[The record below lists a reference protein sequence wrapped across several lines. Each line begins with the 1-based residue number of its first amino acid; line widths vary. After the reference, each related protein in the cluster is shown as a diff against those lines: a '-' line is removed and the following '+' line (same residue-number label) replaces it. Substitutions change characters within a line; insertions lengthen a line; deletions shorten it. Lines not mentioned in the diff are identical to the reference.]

1 MTTMTEMTCRVCGAS
16 GSIALF
22 PAAERMF
29 SIDEVFDYFQCGKC
43 GTVQIADIPDDLG
56 RYSQSDS
63 YYSFNNVRR
72 EQPIK
77 ALLKRA
83 VAASI
88 IGRPERYP
96 RGQGVVD
103 RLRRGCQPWIATIPG
118 LTLQSRILDVGCG
131 EGARLD
137 DLARLGFTNLAG
149 IDMFLPETHVGT
161 RSNGVRLMSGDLA
174 DHDGQYDLITMHHSL
189 EHVPDPAAL
198 LAAARERLA
207 PGGAIFVR
215 IPLLQSEI
223 WSRFGVDW
231 VQLDP
236 PRHLYL
242 FAPDAFRSY
251 AARAGLRDVGSGT
264 DTMGWSLAWSE
275 AYRKGIPMV
284 GEGGKPNALPFTA
297 AEMARFEAEAE
308 ALNAA
313 GKGDQGYFVLQ
324 PA

>member
-1 MTTMTEMTCRVCGAS
+1 MTTITYTICRVCGAS
-16 GSIALF
+16 ESLSAF

-29 SIDEVFDYFQCGKC
+29 GNGEVFDYFQCGKC
-43 GTVQIADIPDDLG
+43 GTVQIAEVPDNLG
-56 RYSQSDS
+56 YYYQSDS
-63 YYSFNNVRR
+63 YYSFNNLRR
-72 EQPIK
+72 EQPLK
-77 ALLKRA
+77 ALVKRV
-83 VAASI
+83 VAANI
-88 IGRPERYP
+88 IGRPQRYP
-96 RGQGVVD
+96 RGHGMID

-137 DLARLGFTNLAG
+137 DLARLGFTDLAG
-149 IDMFLPETHVGT
+149 IDMFLPETAVGT
-161 RSNGVRLMSGDLA
+161 RPNGVRLMSGDLA

-189 EHVPDPAAL
+189 EHVPDPRAL
-198 LAAARERLA
+198 LVAARERLA
-207 PGGAIFVR
+207 PGGSIFVR
-215 IPLLQSEI
+215 IPLLQPDI

-242 FAPDAFRSY
+242 FAPDAFRAY
-251 AARAGLRDVGSGT
+251 AASAGLGEVGSGT

-284 GEGGKPNALPFTA
+284 GVGGKPNPLPFTA
-297 AEMARFEAEAE
+297 EEMARFEAEAE

-313 GKGDQGYFVLQ
+313 DKGDQGYFVLQ